1 MKEETKELVQWI
13 IKRLEHLKSEAI
25 ESGTPQTELP
35 QEYEKAFTFL
45 NSLPEIES
53 HLCRGGYI
61 QDKNGVPCCDGDQII
76 NPSLLDGVKEL
87 GILYWSKSDCRFY
100 FKKEDKCHSLAVGY
114 NGFEKVTE

>member
-25 ESGTPQTELP
+25 ESGTLQTELP
-35 QEYEKAFTFL
+35 KEYEKAFTFL

-61 QDKNGVPCCDGDQII
+61 LDKNGTPCCDGDKVIVVVQ
-76 NPSLLDGVKEL
+76 NFVGVLQWDVYDRRFVVTDDTDFQWTL
-87 GILYWSKSDCRFY
+87 GSWDI
-100 FKKEDKCHSLAVGY
+100 
-114 NGFEKVTE
+114 EKVEK